1 MRHSQARLSALW
13 LLGCVLSGGGTA
25 QGQIEPQPPKLVVV
39 ISVDQM
45 RADYL
50 TRFASVFEGGLARLA
65 GEGGGAV
72 YTEAHHDHFFTST
85 SAGHATISTGVY
97 PTRSGIVANSWWDRE
112 ERKTVYAVADPN
124 APIVGRAGL
133 SGRSPANMMREAV
146 GDWLKGHSSGSKVYA
161 VALKDRAAITMGGRR
176 PDGVYWYDAE
186 TGRFVTSTYYR
197 DSVPG
202 WVRAFNDSA
211 LVDSY
216 FTKEWTRLL
225 PEEAYSA
232 SREDGFPEES
242 DGVHI
247 TFPHRFDDLIDSSA
261 ERDGEVKGSVP
272 RPRYSMAYYDEVK
285 WTPFGDELTFAFI
298 ERMIV
303 TEEIGKDDVPDLL
316 FVGASSADY
325 IGHRYGPF
333 SQEVQDYYLRLDRM
347 LDGFLDF
354 LNETVGEGRYAV
366 VLTADHGV
374 LPLPEYLARQGVD
387 ARRIGRLERQE
398 IIIEALTDVLE
409 DMRILEQLRGVS
421 ASPYGVVMRFRE
433 EVPMYTEVRARR
445 AIASRL
451 RESEYVADAFAY
463 DDVLEPSDD
472 PFRGQYLRSFHPNR
486 APDIII
492 RYKEHY
498 LYRMARGGTT
508 HETPYRYDT
517 HVPLVF
523 WGPGIPAGRYDRRV
537 LTVDIAPTVA
547 ALLGVEAPDDLD
559 GVVLQEVVR

>member
-1 MRHSQARLSALW
+1 MRHSRSRLSALW
-13 LLGCVLSGGGTA
+13 LLGCFISGGGTV
-25 QGQIEPQPPKLVVV
+25 QGQTEPPKLVVV

-50 TRFASVFEGGLARLA
+50 TRFASFFKGGLARLA
-65 GEGGGAV
+65 GEGEGGGAV
-72 YTEAHHDHFFTST
+72 YTEAHQDHFFTST

-97 PTRSGIVANSWWDRE
+97 PSRSGIVANSWWARK
-112 ERKTVYAVADPN
+112 ERRNVYAVADPK
-124 APIVGRAGL
+124 APIVGRTGL
-133 SGRSPANMMREAV
+133 SGRSPANMTRDAV
-146 GDWLKGHSSGSKVYA
+146 GDWLKRHSPGSKVYA
-161 VALKDRAAITMGGRR
+161 VALKDRSAITMGGRR

-216 FTKEWTRLL
+216 FTKKWTRLL

-247 TFPHRFDDLIDSSA
+247 TFPHRLDVLIDSSA
-261 ERDGEVKGSVP
+261 ERDREAEGSTP
-272 RPRYSMAYYDEVK
+272 RPRYPVAYYDEVK
-285 WTPFGDELTFAFI
+285 WTPFGDELTLAFI

-366 VLTADHGV
+366 VVTSDHGV

-398 IIIEALTDVLE
+398 IIVASLTDVLE
-409 DMRILEQLRGVS
+409 ELGILEQLRGVS
-421 ASPYGVVMRFRE
+421 TSPYGLVMRFRE
-433 EVPMYTEVRARR
+433 GVPRDIEVRARR
-445 AIASRL
+445 AAAGRL

-463 DDVLEPSDD
+463 DDVLEPSDN
-472 PFRGQYLRSFHPNR
+472 PFRRQYLRSFHPNR

-498 LYRMARGGTT
+498 LYLMASGGTT

-537 LTVDIAPTVA
+537 RTVDIAPTVA
-547 ALLGVEAPDDLD
+547 ALLGVETPDDLD
-559 GVVLQEVVR
+559 GVLLQEVVQ